1 MANFYG
7 AAERLG
13 RWFPAFGPETGSG
26 GGSCCGGEGH
36 GDGHSHGDGDHSGH
50 GDGKMTTAMDA
61 GAAAVAAAK
70 PEAGK
75 AIDPVCGM
83 SVTIEGAKH
92 VFEWDGATHYFCNPK
107 CKERLA
113 SDPPRYLDP
122 KVRAAAEAAE
132 AADVPEGVIYGC
144 PMDEGQEQDEPGICT
159 ICGMA
164 LEPMGVPQADSGPN
178 PELVDFTW
186 RLKIGLI
193 FTIPLLIIAMG
204 PLVGIPVHDWLGAKV
219 AQWIELL
226 LAIPV
231 VLYCGKPFFE
241 RGWMSVR
248 TGNYNMWTLI
258 ALGVGAAFA
267 YSIVATLL
275 PGLFPAELKSAN
287 GIVGV
292 YFEAA
297 AVIIVLVLVGQ
308 VLELRAREKTGGA
321 LKALLELSPK
331 TAIRISV
338 DGAEN
343 EVALDDVRTGNK
355 LRVRPGDG
363 VPVDG
368 VVVEGTSSIDESLLT
383 GEPIPVEKGP
393 GASVTGGTINK
404 SGSFIM
410 QAQQVGAKT
419 MLSQIVAMVAEA
431 QRSRAPIQRLADMAA
446 GYFVPAVVAVA
457 ILAFFAWLFLGPAPA
472 LTYAIVAAVSVLIIA
487 CPCALGLA
495 TPMSIMVATGRGAR
509 EGVLIKNAESLEHFA
524 AVDTLIVDKTGTLT
538 EGKPV
543 LSTVRVFDG
552 VDEVHLLGLA
562 ASLERGSEHPL
573 AEAIVA
579 GAKSRGAQLT
589 KPDEFEAVAGQ
600 GVRGTVSGVALMLG
614 NQAMMRAGDV
624 DTRAHEADVAQL
636 GARGQTAMYVVM
648 DGKLA
653 GLIAVADPVKE
664 TARQALDDLRASGL
678 EIVMA
683 TGDNEQTAK
692 AVASKLGIADVHAG
706 VMPAD
711 KAKLVSE
718 LQAKGRTV
726 AMAGDG
732 VNDAPALALADVG
745 IAMGTGA
752 DVAIESAGITL
763 LKGDLKGLLRARR
776 LSQATIRNIKQ
787 NLVFAFGYNTIGVP
801 IAAGVLYPAFGIL
814 LSPIIAALA
823 MSLSSVS
830 VISNALRLGRQRF
843 K

>member
-26 GGSCCGGEGH
+26 GGSCCGE
-36 GDGHSHGDGDHSGH
+36 GHSHGEGHDHAGH
-50 GDGKMTTAMDA
+50 GERDMTTAMDA

-122 KVRAAAEAAE
+122 EVRAAAEAAE
-132 AADVPEGVIYGC
+132 AADVPDGVIYGC

-178 PELVDFTW
+178 PELVDFMQ
-186 RLKIGLI
+186 RLKVGLI

-204 PLVGIPVHDWLGAKV
+204 PLVGIPVHEWLGAKV

-241 RGWMSVR
+241 RGWMSIR

-275 PGLFPAELKSAN
+275 PGLFPAELKSAD

-338 DGAEN
+338 DGSEN

-509 EGVLIKNAESLEHFA
+509 EGVLIKNAEALEHFA

-552 VDEVHLLGLA
+552 VDETRLLGLA

-573 AEAIVA
+573 AEAIVT

-589 KPDEFEAVAGQ
+589 KPDAFEAVAGQ

-624 DTRAHEADVAQL
+624 DTSAHEADVAQL
-636 GARGQTAMYVVM
+636 GAKGQTAMYVVM

-653 GLIAVADPVKE
+653 GIIAVADPVKE
-664 TARQALDDLRASGL
+664 TAAQALDELRASGL
-678 EIVMA
+678 KIVMA

-692 AVASKLGIADVHAG
+692 AVASKLGITDVHAG

-711 KAKLVSE
+711 KAKLVSA